1 MTTATQYRKIK
12 NDPER
17 YIKEKERINNIVS
30 NRYKTDEEYRLRCLE
45 YQRKRRQLLSNKK
58 IEVLK
63 QT

>member
-45 YQRKRRQLLSNKK
+45 YQRKRRQLLSNQK
-58 IEVLK
+58 IEV
-63 QT
+63 